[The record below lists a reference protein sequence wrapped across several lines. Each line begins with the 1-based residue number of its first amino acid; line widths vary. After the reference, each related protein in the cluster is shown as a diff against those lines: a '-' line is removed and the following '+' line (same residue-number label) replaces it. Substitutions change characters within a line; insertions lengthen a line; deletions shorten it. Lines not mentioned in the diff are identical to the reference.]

1 MSIIDNFKSISNL
14 LRKVRDAELKAEL
27 QQALLETQGAL
38 LELQE
43 QNSKQQQELGELKSE
58 IERLDDIGELRN
70 NIELRDDGL
79 YYFRESV
86 EGRHDGP
93 YCTRCFDRDGCLVT
107 ATKLAATFHAIGS
120 YVCNDCKGHY

>member
-1 MSIIDNFKSISNL
+1 MSVIDNFKSISNL
-14 LRKVRDAELKAEL
+14 LRKVRDADLKAEL

-43 QNSKQQQELGELKSE
+43 RSSEQQQELGELKSE
-58 IERLDDIGELRN
+58 VQRLNDIGELRN

-79 YYFRESV
+79 YYLRASV

-107 ATKLAATFHAIGS
+107 ATKMAEGFHVI
-120 YVCNDCKGHY
+120 GHYTCNHCKANY